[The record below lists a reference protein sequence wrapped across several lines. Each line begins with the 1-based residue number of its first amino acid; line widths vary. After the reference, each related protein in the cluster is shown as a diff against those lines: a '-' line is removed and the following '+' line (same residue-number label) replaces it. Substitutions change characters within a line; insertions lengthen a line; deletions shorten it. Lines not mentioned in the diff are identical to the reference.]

1 MTMEQ
6 KFKLR
11 QIEDALRH
19 PDSSKEDIITV
30 FLALQHQCFVLG
42 NSLSNLVKKWPAPK
56 SAQVTTDED

>member
-1 MTMEQ
+1 MEQ

-30 FLALQHQCFVLG
+30 FIALQHQCFVLS
-42 NSLSNLVKKWPAPK
+42 NSLSNLIKKWPVPK
-56 SAQVTTDED
+56 SAQTTTGEG